1 MSSPTHKGSSAKQTD
16 APTVSPKKHQHHSR
30 RRRQTNS
37 YLQNQHRAVAASPMI
52 SSLPTPPAESSSDD
66 AQQPQDLVPFMLAAN
81 ADVPFPPNKRPL
93 LSYADKIRAA
103 NVALVH
109 SWGRF
114 LTGTAVREICDDAA
128 LLKGRQVIS
137 IIDLPANFCM
147 APADE
152 LICPSDDPT
161 RLIAIVSNAGL
172 IIDVGMYNFD
182 GPVFYSGF
190 VIGGN
195 YTLVRNKSE

>member
-1 MSSPTHKGSSAKQTD
+1 HNG
-16 APTVSPKKHQHHSR
+16 
-30 RRRQTNS
+30 
-37 YLQNQHRAVAASPMI
+37 VAALPVA
-52 SSLPTPPAESSSDD
+52 SSLPTPPVESSAGD

-81 ADVPFPPNKRPL
+81 ADVPFPPDKRPL

-114 LTGTAVREICDDAA
+114 LTNTAVREICDDAA
-128 LLKGRQVIS
+128 LLKGRRVIS

-152 LICPSDDPT
+152 PICPSDDPT

-195 YTLVRNKSE
+195 YTPVKNKSE